1 MEESMATL
9 LARDVMTTDV
19 ATVGEDWSLEQLARF
34 LVDRSISGAPVVT
47 PYGKLVG
54 VVSVTDLA
62 RAQTGAEAPAEIHDF
77 FAKSFDSGFSLSP
90 DELQDLH
97 IAKESGRRVRDIMT
111 PAVFE
116 VSEDASIPEIAEMMV
131 RGRIHRVF
139 VLRDRAVAGVVSA
152 LDLIKLLR

>member
-1 MEESMATL
+1 MATL

-62 RAQTGAEAPAEIHDF
+62 RAQTEAEAPAEIHDF